1 MQKGYMY
8 FELKGNVIALKGGG
22 GGVNEVADSL
32 VWQVCTTWATLA
44 YTWSPVPVTI
54 FFRLGTAT
62 QAWLVWIIQKE
73 QST

>member
-1 MQKGYMY
+1 MY
-8 FELKGNVIALKGGG
+8 FELKCNVIALKWG

-32 VWQVCTTWATLA
+32 VCQVCTTWATLA

-62 QAWLVWIIQKE
+62 QA
-73 QST
+73 